1 MIWIVGSL
9 FTWGFIKVFDE
20 TIGEKWTDVFWL
32 VFVWPYTLGKKI
44 AQLTLKYKNF
54 ENINND

>member
-20 TIGEKWTDVFWL
+20 TFGEKWTDVFLL

-44 AQLTLKYKNF
+44 AQLFLKNKSF